1 MLSET
6 ETINTRVLIH
16 WVDWEFRSQLDAI
29 VVLSETETINK
40 AIVTARCDDREGCR
54 STNT

>member
-29 VVLSETETINK
+29 VVLSEAETINK
-40 AIVTARCDDREGCR
+40 
-54 STNT
+54 

>member
-1 MLSET
+1 MDM
-6 ETINTRVLIH
+6 IKTRVLIH

-40 AIVTARCDDREGCR
+40 
-54 STNT
+54 